1 MPLERIVTVIP
12 PKKQE
17 EKKKRKL
24 RVAAYCRVST
34 DTEEQQTSY
43 ELQARY
49 YTNLI
54 TQNPDWELVGIFAD
68 EESGGSTR
76 KRKEFNRMLELCR
89 QGKIDRIITKTV
101 SRFARNTLDTI
112 QTVRKLKAKGIGVYF
127 EAQHLDTLL
136 EENEQTLTMYSN
148 AAQGEIE
155 DLSNSMKWAIRK
167 RYEEG
172 TVSPRK
178 SYGYDVVD
186 KKLVIIPNEA
196 RIMLMI
202 GQQYLDGYSADR
214 ILEEI
219 KKLPGQ
225 EGVAW
230 SKLKIQQ
237 ILSNEKNVGDCLLQK
252 PS

>member
-1 MPLERIVTVIP
+1 MMVRLRYFWMMLHLH
-12 PKKQE
+12 KKQE

-112 QTVRKLKAKGIGVYF
+112 QTAAESEGDRGIF
-127 EAQHLDTLL
+127 R
-136 EENEQTLTMYSN
+136 S
-148 AAQGEIE
+148 AALGHPVGG
-155 DLSNSMKWAIRK
+155 K
-167 RYEEG
+167 R
-172 TVSPRK
+172 
-178 SYGYDVVD
+178 
-186 KKLVIIPNEA
+186 
-196 RIMLMI
+196 
-202 GQQYLDGYSADR
+202 ADANHV
-214 ILEEI
+214 
-219 KKLPGQ
+219 Q
-225 EGVAW
+225 
-230 SKLKIQQ
+230 
-237 ILSNEKNVGDCLLQK
+237 
-252 PS
+252 